1 MIPRVAWDGVE
12 RFVESVMLERTEVGM
27 GVERVGSMVV
37 RRGIVNGIVDW
48 GVLAKVDEALERD
61 GEDDADRFCVSRGR
75 FEAGENDDGGDD
87 SVEATREDLRS
98 VVLGDGEAGG
108 LW

>member
-1 MIPRVAWDGVE
+1 MIPRVVCDGVE
-12 RFVESVMLERTEVGM
+12 RFVVSWMLERTDVGM

-37 RRGIVNGIVDW
+37 RRGIVSGIVDW
-48 GVLAKVDEALERD
+48 GVFANVDDALERD
-61 GEDDADRFCVSRGR
+61 GDDDADRSLVSRCR

-87 SVEATREDLRS
+87 SVEVTREDLRS

-108 LW
+108 L